1 MDKNQIIS
9 ILREY
14 KNNFAE
20 KYGII
25 SIGVF
30 GSVARDQSNDDS
42 DIDICIKTVSPNP
55 FFLVHIKED
64 IEKRVNRRVDIVRIG
79 NKMNPAL
86 KSRIEKDGVYV

>member
-1 MDKNQIIS
+1 MDKNKILS

-30 GSVARDQSNDDS
+30 GSVARDQINDDS

-64 IEKRVNRRVDIVRIG
+64 IEKQVNRRVDIVRIG
-79 NKMNPAL
+79 KKMNPAL
-86 KSRIEKDGVYV
+86 KSRIEKDGIYV

>member
-30 GSVARDQSNDDS
+30 GSVARDQITDDS
-42 DIDICIKTVSPNP
+42 DIDICIKTVLPNP

-64 IEKRVNRRVDIVRIG
+64 IEKQVNRRVDIVRIG
-79 NKMNPAL
+79 KKMNPAL
-86 KSRIEKDGVYV
+86 KHRIERDGIYV